1 VGLAKSDVHYIR
13 EQILTF
19 LQKGT
24 GRAEEELGH
33 PYGSLT
39 LENVSFR
46 MLRRGAINTAQQVG
60 GVSPRILCGEMDCV
74 KRAN

>member
-1 VGLAKSDVHYIR
+1 MGLAKSDLLYT
-13 EQILTF
+13 EQTLTF

-39 LENVSFR
+39 LENVPFR
-46 MLRRGAINTAQQVG
+46 KLRRGAINTALQV

-74 KRAN
+74 KREN